1 MRSEKKYNWTFLVL
15 SRDGRNDNIADF
27 QCCGRRSKECR
38 PQKGVVGLFT
48 GRKILLQGRGD
59 GNEVSRKEEKAGVPM
74 VVAGEKEDEEQG
86 EGGGVNSV

>member
-1 MRSEKKYNWTFLVL
+1 M
-15 SRDGRNDNIADF
+15 
-27 QCCGRRSKECR
+27 
-38 PQKGVVGLFT
+38 VGLFT